1 MIDARILLSGGMRLR
16 HLIAVPLAVVA
27 VAFVAG
33 CSEDER
39 EDLLDDG
46 VELAVR
52 NFAALQGAEQ
62 FNNAGYEIDG
72 DGLSC
77 EATVGKEG
85 RDAVD
90 ITCTGTTVGGGEA
103 ELTGRTTELP
113 GASITELEGDFTAT
127 VDGATVFTTQEL
139 GG

>member
-1 MIDARILLSGGMRLR
+1 MRLR
-16 HLIAVPLAVVA
+16 SFIALPVAIASIGLI
-27 VAFVAG
+27 AG

-52 NFAALQGAEQ
+52 NFAAVQGAEQ
-62 FNNAGYEIDG
+62 FNNAGHEIDS

-77 EATVGKEG
+77 RATVSKEG
-85 RDAVD
+85 RKAVEVS
-90 ITCTGTTVGGGEA
+90 CTGTTVDGGEA
-103 ELTGRTTELP
+103 ELTGRTSELP

-127 VDGATVFTTQEL
+127 VDGETVFTTDEL

>member
-1 MIDARILLSGGMRLR
+1 MRLR
-16 HLIAVPLAVVA
+16 NLIALPVA
-27 VAFVAG
+27 VAAIGLVAG
-33 CSEDER
+33 CSEDDR
-39 EDLLDDG
+39 EDLLDNG

-62 FNNAGYEIDG
+62 FNHAGYEIDG

-77 EATVGKEG
+77 RATVSKEG
-85 RDAVD
+85 RNAVD
-90 ITCTGTTVGGGEA
+90 IECTGTTVDGGEA
-103 ELTGRTTELP
+103 ALSGRTSELP

-127 VDGATVFTTQEL
+127 VDGETVFTTQEL